1 SGIALI
7 TALFALLLLSA
18 IAIGM
23 MYMSTTDTSVN
34 ANFKDSQTAYWG
46 ARAGM
51 EEVRAR
57 MHPGTTAVP
66 AGDLVP
72 FLPTQIPSPVNVGS
86 VVYVTNPNLG
96 TAIVPQTAANS
107 FYDNELCNTAIE
119 NTPVAFPCATD
130 NAAAIVPRQSQAP
143 FNTTAAAARWK
154 WVRITLK

>member
-1 SGIALI
+1 MKRTSPTSTESGIALI

-18 IAIGM
+18 IAVGM

-57 MHPGTTAVP
+57 MHPGTALPFVA

-72 FLPTQIPSPVNVGS
+72 FLPTQIPSPANAGS
-86 VVYVTNPNLG
+86 IVYVTNFDNGVVPVN
-96 TAIVPQTAANS
+96 PQTAANG
-107 FYDNELCNTAIE
+107 FYDSELCN
-119 NTPVAFPCATD
+119 
-130 NAAAIVPRQSQAP
+130 
-143 FNTTAAAARWK
+143 
-154 WVRITLK
+154 